1 VRTNRADS
9 YSRRPGE
16 GYGREMKRLS
26 SVDAAFW
33 SAETP
38 GWHMHV
44 GALAICDPT
53 KAPEYSFQRLR
64 ELLIER
70 LPEIPQLRWRVTGAP
85 LGLDR
90 PWFVEDEELDIDF
103 HIRRIGVPAPGG
115 RRELEELVGRLMSY
129 KLDRSRPLWE
139 LWVIEGVEGGRIATL
154 TKMHHAIVDGVSG
167 AGLGE
172 ILLDVTPEPRPAQ
185 QETVGSLVG
194 FQLPGLERRAL
205 GALIN
210 VGVMTPFRVAR
221 LVEQTLRQQV
231 AALGVSTK
239 PPRYFEAPKTRFN
252 ASVSPHRRVTGC
264 RVELARAKAVK
275 DAFDVKLNDVVL
287 AMVAGAARDYL
298 DKRGE
303 LPVKPLIAQIPV
315 STRTEQNVTEVG
327 NKISSM
333 TASLATDIEDPAE
346 RLRAIHDSTTS
357 AKLMAKA
364 LSAHQIMGL
373 TETTPPGL
381 LQLAARA
388 YTATGLS
395 RNLAPINLV
404 VSNVPGPPC
413 PLYMAGARLD
423 SLVPLGPPVMDV
435 ALNVTCFSY
444 QDYLDFGFVTTPEVA
459 NDIDDMADRIE
470 PALAE
475 LERAVAG

>member
-1 VRTNRADS
+1 
-9 YSRRPGE
+9 
-16 GYGREMKRLS
+16 
-26 SVDAAFW
+26 
-33 SAETP
+33 
-38 GWHMHV
+38 MHV
-44 GALAICDPT
+44 GALAICDP
-53 KAPEYSFQRLR
+53 KDAPEYSFQRLR
-64 ELLIER
+64 ELIIER
-70 LPEIPQLRWRVTGAP
+70 LPELPQLRWRVAGAP

-103 HIRRIGVPAPGG
+103 HIRRIAVPSPGG

-139 LWVIEGVEGGRIATL
+139 MWVIEGVEGGQVASL

-172 ILLDVTPEPRPAQ
+172 ILLDVTPEPRPPQ
-185 QETVGSLVG
+185 RDTVGSLVG
-194 FQLPGLERRAL
+194 SKIPGIERRAV

-210 VGVMTPFRVAR
+210 LGVKTPFRIAR
-221 LVEQTLRQQV
+221 LVEQTVRQQV
-231 AALGVSTK
+231 AALGVSGR

-252 ASVSPHRRVTGC
+252 APVSPHRRITGC

-275 DAFDVKLNDVVL
+275 DAYGVKLNDVVL
-287 AMVAGAARDYL
+287 ALVAGAAREYL
-298 DKRGE
+298 QKRGE
-303 LPVKPLIAQIPV
+303 LPAKPLIAQIPV
-315 STRTEQNVTEVG
+315 STRTDDNKDDVG
-327 NKISSM
+327 NQVSSM
-333 TASLATDIEDPAE
+333 TVSLATHIDDPAE
-346 RLRAIHDSTTS
+346 RLRAIHESTQN

-388 YTATGLS
+388 YTASGLS

-404 VSNVPGPPC
+404 VSNVPGPPF
-413 PLYMAGARLD
+413 PLYMAGARLA

-435 ALNVTCFSY
+435 ALNITCFSY
-444 QDYLDFGFVTTPEVA
+444 TDYLDFGLVTTPEVA

-470 PALAE
+470 PALTE
-475 LERAVAG
+475 LEKAAARE